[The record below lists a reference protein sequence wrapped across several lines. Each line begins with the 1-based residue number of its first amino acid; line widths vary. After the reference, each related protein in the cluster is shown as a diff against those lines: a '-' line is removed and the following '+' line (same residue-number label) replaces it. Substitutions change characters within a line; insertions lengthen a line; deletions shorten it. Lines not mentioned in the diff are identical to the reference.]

1 MKQTRWLAV
10 ASGIVLFT
18 TGHYAV
24 AAAGLA
30 TRDLNPILQPIFLP
44 ALVPVSKDDG
54 WRIDHSFY
62 LTNTLQEETK
72 SGESLVIDVEN
83 YRYELGLNYRKDNW
97 LTQLNIPFMANSGG
111 ELDGLIDGWHDFFG
125 LPEGDRDDFPKDEI
139 NIEYSRDGVV
149 EYSQDD
155 SSSGLGDLSI
165 ALGYQLTG
173 GPTYFVGIELPT
185 GSESDYSGNEAI
197 DLAIWVTHEKQV
209 DAEMTIYGLLGL
221 SFPADDGNL
230 EGLVVDE
237 IWVAQLGLDY
247 RFNENLIGT
256 VQLDFHSETIED
268 SALEA
273 FGNSLQIQLGL
284 GFLQL
289 FENHRL
295 DLFFSEDIDV
305 GTAPDITFGA
315 RLTRQF

>member
-1 MKQTRWLAV
+1 MRQTRWPVLV
-10 ASGIVLFT
+10 GGIVVFT
-18 TGHYAV
+18 TSHYAI
-24 AAAGLA
+24 ASAGLA

-44 ALVPVSKDDG
+44 ALVPVSKDNG

-62 LTNTLQEETK
+62 LTNTLQEK
-72 SGESLVIDVEN
+72 SKGSESLLIDVEN
-83 YRYELGLNYRKDNW
+83 YRYELGLRYRKDEW
-97 LTQLNIPFMANSGG
+97 LTQVNIPFMANNGG

-125 LPEGDRDDFPKDEI
+125 LPEGDRDKFRKDDI
-139 NIEYSRDGVV
+139 NIEYVRDGVV
-149 EYSQDD
+149 EYSQDE
-155 SSSGLGDLSI
+155 SSSGLGDLSL
-165 ALGYQLTG
+165 ALGHQLTG

-209 DAEMTIYGLLGL
+209 DAEMTVYGLLGL
-221 SFPADDGNL
+221 SFPGDDGNL

-247 RFNENLIGT
+247 RFNNNLIGT
-256 VQLDFHSETIED
+256 VQFDFHSETIED
-268 SALEA
+268 SDLKA

-295 DLFFSEDIDV
+295 DLFFSEDIMV
-305 GTAPDITFGA
+305 GTAPDVTFGA
-315 RLTRQF
+315 RLIREF